1 LRIRSSTA
9 LMVAVVVLA
18 GTATAAATACPG
30 GGAGGTRVNV
40 LSAAASYLGVTVDQ
54 LETDL
59 KSGKTLAQLVA
70 ATTGKTV
77 AGLKAAIQAA
87 AKTQLDQAVAA
98 GTITSAQEQTA
109 LDQLNANLDGIVNG
123 TSPTGFGLRAATR
136 GTFAPSVHAGVH
148 RRRSSPRRRRRGLL
162 AGAAPSPH
170 QVPHQVR

>member
-1 LRIRSSTA
+1 MRIRSRTA
-9 LMVAVVVLA
+9 LMIAVVVLA

-30 GGAGGTRVNV
+30 GGTGGTRANV

-54 LETDL
+54 LKTDL

-70 ATTGKTV
+70 ATTGKTL

-123 TSPTGFGLRAATR
+123 TSPAGLGLRAGTR
-136 GTFAPSVHAGVH
+136 GTFAPTVHARVH
-148 RRRSSPRRRRRGLL
+148 R
-162 AGAAPSPH
+162 
-170 QVPHQVR
+170 

>member
-1 LRIRSSTA
+1 APRRDPRAPELLDLSKGFPRSACLDRKTASRKEHLLRIRSRTA
-9 LMVAVVVLA
+9 LIVALVVLLS
-18 GTATAAATACPG
+18 GTDAAAATACPG

-54 LETDL
+54 LKTDL

-70 ATTGKTV
+70 ATTGKTL

-109 LDQLNANLDGIVNG
+109 LD
-123 TSPTGFGLRAATR
+123 
-136 GTFAPSVHAGVH
+136 
-148 RRRSSPRRRRRGLL
+148 
-162 AGAAPSPH
+162 
-170 QVPHQVR
+170 